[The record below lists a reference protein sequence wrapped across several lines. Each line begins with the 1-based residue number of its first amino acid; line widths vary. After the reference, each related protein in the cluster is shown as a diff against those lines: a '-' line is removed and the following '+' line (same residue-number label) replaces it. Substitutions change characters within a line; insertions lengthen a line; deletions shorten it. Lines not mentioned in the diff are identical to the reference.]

1 MAKNMTFN
9 ASLRLNSKNF
19 QKGVAQVQRS
29 LASLKSSFLSV
40 AGALGLGLSF
50 GKLGSSLL
58 DTATKLSAAQNTLK
72 NVSKEFGE
80 YGKNL
85 EWLRKISNEY
95 GQDLIV
101 LTRSFA
107 QFRAAAASSRLS
119 LDQMRDIYEALTRAA
134 GAFHLSS
141 EDTNNVMLAVT
152 QMLSKGKVAAE
163 ELRRQLGNS
172 LPGAF
177 NLMALA
183 AYTAGI
189 ITENSTAALEDAMKA
204 GKVAAEKVLP
214 EFAKVLK
221 EATANADF
229 DSLQSSMNKLKN
241 SWTTMVEGANFEGF
255 YKGIVDAANKVVEY
269 FTNSFWTKILTVLS
283 GIFGTTAM
291 SKWGKNFVTGIKSA
305 ADAGVAE
312 FNNAYKK
319 ILALED
325 KIIDKT
331 ILLGIDNK
339 EDYRNATAPKML
351 KSKQF
356 GGPLMAP
363 NEKYLSSV
371 FGASPEDILDLRKA
385 AAEYND
391 ELLKL
396 NQLQKTLTGRA
407 LFSKAQQRE
416 IEETNVSIREF
427 ISNAEKGDDVFSKVN
442 KEVNTLSVGL
452 SKTSV
457 AAKKLWGAL
466 KSAFTSLAIG
476 AVVAGITY
484 LISKFIEAR
493 KEAQR
498 IKNIVTDM
506 EEAVKQASGANN
518 QTLVGLTR
526 VRKELERIDKTGDV
540 KQKKIL
546 IDQVNKSL
554 GRTGDQMLTI
564 SDDIQ
569 TKVIKAMDDYI
580 DSIKEAARQ
589 QAILAQISS
598 ATSRVIQLE
607 SENSTM
613 MNDDN
618 WGQKVDVNGGVNRLG
633 IDPTMKVG
641 ETLTAGAV
649 KLQSKV
655 EKNTKEINQLNE
667 GIDRLL
673 KLASDETKNA
683 IYGGK
688 TSVEPEA
695 ESNPDGGGGSTSSK
709 ATPQSVLED
718 YKKELKKLENQYQAG
733 AIKAADY
740 EKEVEKLNQKAFE
753 ELASFGWDT
762 ALKGLVKSG
771 DKELANQIKS
781 IASENLFKDDP
792 KEIEEFD
799 KAMQEE
805 ADRAYE
811 LYKEAWQKFLDF
823 KKKNPVIA
831 FEDNSDAY
839 MYSNKKKRGQSYSD
853 YDTHLIEGDLDA
865 YKNYISKLKDYRDDL
880 QAAIGEMTDPTVVA
894 RLNKLLDETITKL
907 VLAERVVKDLKDKAN
922 VAKLEKEI
930 MDLKKQGLD
939 SIFNSI
945 TALADGTDRLY
956 RAIQSVKQINDETW
970 QNEELE
976 DFLTKLN
983 ALIQT
988 FEVFK
993 TIIEAVTAATEV
1005 YSKIKEKQSMKAIAL
1020 NAAEAASETAKGSA
1034 AAKAAAAGGASAV
1047 ASIPY
1052 VGPVLAVAAVASIT
1066 AAILAGMKKF
1076 SHGGF
1081 VGGSRFGDQN
1091 IVRANG
1097 GEFIMTTA
1105 QQKRLL
1111 DIVDGKKSVNNSKG
1125 GEVQFKIKGDTLV
1138 GVLNNYNRIK
1148 RG

>member
-1 MAKNMTFN
+1 MAKNSMTFN

-29 LASLKSSFLSV
+29 LNSLKSSFLSV

-50 GKLGSSLL
+50 GKLGSSLM
-58 DTATKLSAAQNTLK
+58 DTATKLSVAKNTLK

-85 EWLRKISNEY
+85 EWLRKISNQY

-177 NLMALA
+177 NLMAQA
-183 AYTAGI
+183 AYNAGI

-204 GKVAAEKVLP
+204 GRVTAEKVLP
-214 EFAKVLK
+214 EFAKMLNEV
-221 EATANADF
+221 TANADF
-229 DSLQSSMNKLKN
+229 DSLQTSMNRLKN

-255 YKGIVDAANKVVEY
+255 YQGIVDAANKVVQY
-269 FTNSFWTKILTVLS
+269 FTTSFWPKMAGVFG
-283 GIFGTTAM
+283 GIFGATAV
-291 SKWGKNFVTGIKSA
+291 SKWGKNLI
-305 ADAGVAE
+305 AGVKQTETELEKEYNRLYTSINKQNQKISKLSGKEYVKE
-312 FNNAYKK
+312 FPVIGRSVGGKQGK
-319 ILALED
+319 LEV
-325 KIIDKT
+325 T
-331 ILLGIDNK
+331 ALGIDPRMLDDLKLTEK
-339 EDYRNATAPKML
+339 ELTDL
-351 KSKQF
+351 SKAVA
-356 GGPLMAP
+356 GY
-363 NEKYLSSV
+363 NE
-371 FGASPEDILDLRKA
+371 D
-385 AAEYND
+385 
-391 ELLKL
+391 LLKL
-396 NQLQKTLTGRA
+396 SKTQKQLTGVP
-407 LFSKAQQRE
+407 LFSKGVTGD
-416 IEETNVSIREF
+416 IERITTATKEF
-427 ISNAEKGDDVFSKVN
+427 AEDLEGTGSAFKDLNGKAKVLDV
-442 KEVNTLSVGL
+442 TR
-452 SKTSV
+452 T
-457 AAKKLWGAL
+457 KLQMGFKALGGIL
-466 KSAFTSLAIG
+466 KSALTSLAIG

-484 LISKFIEAR
+484 LISKLIEAR

-498 IKNIVTDM
+498 IKNIVSDM
-506 EEAVKQASGANN
+506 EDAVKKASGANS

-554 GRTGDQMLTI
+554 GRTGNQMLTI
-564 SDDIQ
+564 GDDIQ
-569 TKVIKAMDDYI
+569 SKILPAMDEYI
-580 DSIKEAARQ
+580 GRIKEAARQ

-607 SENSTM
+607 TENSSM
-613 MNDDN
+613 MADDN

-673 KLASDETKNA
+673 KLASDDTKNA

-695 ESNPDGGGGSTSSK
+695 ETNPDGGGGSTSSK

-762 ALKGLVKSG
+762 ALKGLASGG
-771 DKELANQIKS
+771 DKALAQKIKEMAS
-781 IASENLFKDDP
+781 ISLFKDDP

-799 KAMQEE
+799 KSMQEE

-831 FEDNSDAY
+831 FDDNSDSY
-839 MYSNKKKRGQSYSD
+839 MYSKRKKKGQTYSE
-853 YDTHLIEGDLDA
+853 YDTHLLEGDIDA
-865 YKNYISKLKDYRDDL
+865 YKDYINKLEDYRDDL
-880 QAAIGEMTDPTVVA
+880 QAAIGEITDPTVVK

-907 VLAERVVKDLKDKAN
+907 GLAKFVLKDLKDKAN
-922 VAKLEKEI
+922 VAKLEKDI
-930 MDLKKQGLD
+930 IDLKKQGID

-956 RAIQSVKQINDETW
+956 RAIQSIKQINDEAW
-970 QNEELE
+970 ENENLE
-976 DFLTKLN
+976 NFLTTLN
-983 ALIQT
+983 AVIQT
-988 FEVFK
+988 FEVMK
-993 TIIEAVTAATEV
+993 TIIEAVTTATEI
-1005 YSKIKEKQSMKAIAL
+1005 YSKIKEKQSAKAIAL
-1020 NAAEAASETAKGSA
+1020 NAAEAASEVAKG
-1034 AAKAAAAGGASAV
+1034 KAAAGSAVAGGAASV
-1047 ASIPY
+1047 ANIPY
-1052 VGPVLAVAAVASIT
+1052 VGPVLAVAAVAAIT

-1076 SHGGF
+1076 ATGGF
-1081 VGGSRFGDQN
+1081 VGGNSYTGDKQM
-1091 IVRANG
+1091 VRVNSGELILNPTQQKNLLALANG
-1097 GEFIMTTA
+1097 KTGA
-1105 QQKRLL
+1105 
-1111 DIVDGKKSVNNSKG
+1111 G
-1125 GEVQFKIKGDTLV
+1125 GQVTFKIRGADLV
-1138 GVLNNYNRIK
+1138 GAIKNYNRLVNP
-1148 RG
+1148 